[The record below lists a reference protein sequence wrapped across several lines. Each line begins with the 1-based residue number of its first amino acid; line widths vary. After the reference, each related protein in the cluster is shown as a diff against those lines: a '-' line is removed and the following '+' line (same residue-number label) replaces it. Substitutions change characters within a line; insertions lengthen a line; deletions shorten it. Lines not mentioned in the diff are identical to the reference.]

1 MSQFLVRLTIDS
13 KVLSPFGR
21 SSCQSGSDGLTWQK
35 QSRTSKEDLTN
46 LTKID
51 FDSTCT
57 PNIPGDLSYP
67 CISYKKTISVNSGM
81 VKTIIANLTQ
91 TRDRGAT
98 VNNMNGHDSIVS
110 IAINNYDCGTNR
122 FSRKEGT
129 TPFVSVA

>member
-1 MSQFLVRLTIDS
+1 MRISDW
-13 KVLSPFGR
+13 
-21 SSCQSGSDGLTWQK
+21 SSDVCYSDL
-35 QSRTSKEDLTN
+35 
-46 LTKID
+46 
-51 FDSTCT
+51 
-57 PNIPGDLSYP
+57 
-67 CISYKKTISVNSGM
+67 M

-129 TPFVSVA
+129 TPFVSVACTVNLSEGEYTIELGLRSGTGLMYVSEMLLNGAITIIE

>member
-1 MSQFLVRLTIDS
+1 MRISDW
-13 KVLSPFGR
+13 
-21 SSCQSGSDGLTWQK
+21 SSDVCYSDL
-35 QSRTSKEDLTN
+35 
-46 LTKID
+46 
-51 FDSTCT
+51 
-57 PNIPGDLSYP
+57 
-67 CISYKKTISVNSGM
+67 M

-129 TPFVSVA
+129 TPFVSVACTVNLSEGEYTIELGLRSGTGLMRSEEHTSELQSLMRISYAVFCLKKKTKNNAP

>member
-1 MSQFLVRLTIDS
+1 MCALV
-13 KVLSPFGR
+13 
-21 SSCQSGSDGLTWQK
+21 SGVQTCALPI
-35 QSRTSKEDLTN
+35 L
-46 LTKID
+46 D

-129 TPFVSVA
+129 TPFVSVACTVNLSEGEYTIEIGRATGRERGCK